1 MVGCIQFHVIENGE
15 IFVPRQ
21 THIDTVKYH
30 FGNSRQNVGG
40 GNTAIMQRTDDA
52 RLSNFNATIGLTKDN
67 NASAPSFDEKR
78 TKY

>member
-21 THIDTVKYH
+21 THIDTVEYH
-30 FGNSRQNVGG
+30 FGNSRQNVGSV
-40 GNTAIMQRTDDA
+40 NTVIMQRTDDA
-52 RLSNFNATIGLTKDN
+52 RLSNCNTTIGLTKDN
-67 NASAPSFDEKR
+67 NASAPCFDGKR